1 MVCGRPQAAAR
12 TCTATISLVSLSVAE
27 FPNHR
32 DAGFPYPS
40 LFCAFPHPSLLCAG
54 LSTLLLITGSF
65 PVIFFKSISNCWP
78 L

>member
-32 DAGFPYPS
+32 DAGFP
-40 LFCAFPHPSLLCAG
+40 HPSLLCAG
-54 LSTLLLITGSF
+54 LSTLFLITGSF